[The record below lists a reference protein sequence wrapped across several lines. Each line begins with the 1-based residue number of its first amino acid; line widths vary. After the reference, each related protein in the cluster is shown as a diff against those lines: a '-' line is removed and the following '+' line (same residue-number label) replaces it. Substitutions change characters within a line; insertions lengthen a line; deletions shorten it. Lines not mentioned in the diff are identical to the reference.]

1 MIQFA
6 YATDGTTAAGAGNM
20 TSTIIMIVVM
30 IAIFYFLLIRPENK
44 RKKQAEEMRNSLK
57 KGDWLTTIG
66 GIYGRVVAITDRT
79 VVIETSEDRVRME
92 FVKSAIGSVG
102 TLDQQ
107 MAAAQRPAGGSGRKP
122 QAGTWQRSPCG
133 LPRRQGQAHRP
144 FLFRRPAEGLRQSAG
159 AVQRG
164 VSLSEPSA
172 KPCRRG

>member
-79 VVIETSEDRVRME
+79 VVIETSEDRVRIE
-92 FVKSAIGSVG
+92 FLKSAIGSVG
-102 TLDQQ
+102 TLDVQA
-107 MAAAQRPAGGSGRKP
+107 AAAQRGSRK
-122 QAGTWQRSPCG
+122 AKKGTEAEKPVEA
-133 LPRRQGQAHRP
+133 PVEA
-144 FLFRRPAEGLRQSAG
+144 PAEETPTETEKAEDQ
-159 AVQRG
+159 
-164 VSLSEPSA
+164 E
-172 KPCRRG
+172 